1 MYQVQDGFAWGS
13 GSIGLLFLF
22 IILLIVVL
30 TWRRCPSCGPQHETQ
45 LIQKSGVYVEESPP
59 SEAEEGEG
67 HQPGRGVAEW
77 GVQNSFVTKYMKYTK
92 EA

>member
-30 TWRRCPSCGPQHETQ
+30 TWRRCPSCGPQQETQ
-45 LIQKSGVYVEESPP
+45 LVQSVSLAESSQ
-59 SEAEEGEG
+59 SEAGEGETPP
-67 HQPGRGVAEW
+67 QRGVAEW
-77 GVQNSFVTKYMKYTK
+77 GVKNSFVTKYMKYSK
-92 EA
+92 ET